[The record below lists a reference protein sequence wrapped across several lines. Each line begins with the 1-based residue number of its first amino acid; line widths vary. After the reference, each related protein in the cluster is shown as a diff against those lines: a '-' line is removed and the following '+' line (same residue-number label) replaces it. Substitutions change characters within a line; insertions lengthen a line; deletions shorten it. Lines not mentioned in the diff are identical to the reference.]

1 MELIRENSSF
11 AEVRLE
17 LYQAGLEE
25 EEVQVDIG
33 SMSLNNV
40 VGGLQGG
47 LVYKVWSAAAAACAG
62 LQMSMLVPALQ
73 TAQLAKVLILAVTR
87 VMEEMEDIKQLVV
100 DNITFPVKSPVANN

>member
-1 MELIRENSSF
+1 MELIRESSSF

-47 LVYKVWSAAAAACAG
+47 LVYKVFRCSG
-62 LQMSMLVPALQ
+62 LQMSLLAPALQ
-73 TAQLAKVLILAVTR
+73 TAQVAKVITEKVLILAVTR
-87 VMEEMEDIKQLVV
+87 VMEEMEDIKQLVM